1 MLNFLFPLLPQ
12 LYHSTSGFVGLFYCV
27 ASVLGP
33 DAIQPLSMW
42 EHFRRRERQKHV
54 AHKLVYYIYGKK
66 TFFIVV
72 LTLLYKNENGKK
84 SPTELSLPSP
94 FLTPL
99 SRDFGF
105 SSNSRYRIVA
115 LKMHE
120 TFNHPE
126 WWIDFFFSLPSSLQQ
141 KHDRTNILC
150 TCCPWPLPHPHPHH
164 SGQRITRVVSKQE
177 VLSWWQSRGR

>member
-1 MLNFLFPLLPQ
+1 MFNFLFPLLPQ

-94 FLTPL
+94 FLPPL

-126 WWIDFFFSLPSSLQQ
+126 WWIDFFFSPTILPPAKTRQNQYPLHLLSSAPSPSSPPSLGT
-141 KHDRTNILC
+141 KDH
-150 TCCPWPLPHPHPHH
+150 TC
-164 SGQRITRVVSKQE
+164 R
-177 VLSWWQSRGR
+177 